1 MSYGQNIRRIRLSK
15 GIKAQWVAD
24 RLGINIS
31 TYCNLEAGRGKID
44 LDRAEQIA
52 TLLGVSV
59 QDILSEA
66 PVEIKKTGTEAG
78 N

>member
-1 MSYGQNIRRIRLSK
+1 MQYGQNIRRLRLSK
-15 GIKAQWVAD
+15 GIKAQWVANQ
-24 RLGINIS
+24 LGINIS

-44 LDRAEQIA
+44 LDRAARIA
-52 TLLGVSV
+52 ALLGVSV

-78 N
+78 S